1 MTGGPDWFAR
11 TLAIIAICLTVI
23 QYLTGRWD
31 GVWRR
36 RASNSSGLREQLD
49 DLVATL
55 DAADTPRGAANLWT
69 GTFDVAMNTLLLEL
83 ASVADRRLE
92 RKVKE
97 LHRCLVGIRGMSTPT
112 NADLLGAG
120 VTLNANQRRLLD
132 QARAAAKAAVQR
144 NTEAIRKG
152 GKP

>member
-1 MTGGPDWFAR
+1 
-11 TLAIIAICLTVI
+11 
-23 QYLTGRWD
+23 
-31 GVWRR
+31 
-36 RASNSSGLREQLD
+36 
-49 DLVATL
+49 
-55 DAADTPRGAANLWT
+55 
-69 GTFDVAMNTLLLEL
+69 MNTLLLEL